1 MLSTL
6 AYWMFEV
13 TVQLVHYW
21 YRTCACIYIYIYIYI
36 YIMVIEDVIV
46 DYISQ
51 GTVYMSG

>member
-1 MLSTL
+1 MLSALT
-6 AYWMFEV
+6 YWMFEV

-21 YRTCACIYIYIYIYI
+21 YCACACIYIYI

-51 GTVYMSG
+51 GIVYMSG

>member
-21 YRTCACIYIYIYIYI
+21 YRTCACIYIYI
-36 YIMVIEDVIV
+36 MVIEDVIV